1 MLLIVECINYLFMI
15 LSNCCVDNDKR
26 GLIRRKLLYS
36 MLCELRFNSF
46 FRQLKK
52 ESEWQ
57 VLFVANLR
65 FLRLE
70 EHLSVLQRTWYQ
82 LVNLTLAKDVTECP
96 LRLLSAY
103 VETED
108 LAPLLQREQHFR
120 NLRKNYPSIVEIL
133 GGDWHFKVDR
143 LNTRSYVLEF
153 DQQSPMFIE
162 GQSLLP
168 SPALTM
174 ASATRSSAR

>member
-1 MLLIVECINYLFMI
+1 V
-15 LSNCCVDNDKR
+15 K
-26 GLIRRKLLYS
+26 
-36 MLCELRFNSF
+36 
-46 FRQLKK
+46 
-52 ESEWQ
+52 
-57 VLFVANLR
+57 
-65 FLRLE
+65 
-70 EHLSVLQRTWYQ
+70 
-82 LVNLTLAKDVTECP
+82 LTLAKDVTECP
-96 LRLLSAY
+96 LRLVGTY

-143 LNTRSYVLEF
+143 LNNRSYVLEF
-153 DQQSPMFIE
+153 DQQSPMVME

-174 ASATRSSAR
+174 PFITRSPTT